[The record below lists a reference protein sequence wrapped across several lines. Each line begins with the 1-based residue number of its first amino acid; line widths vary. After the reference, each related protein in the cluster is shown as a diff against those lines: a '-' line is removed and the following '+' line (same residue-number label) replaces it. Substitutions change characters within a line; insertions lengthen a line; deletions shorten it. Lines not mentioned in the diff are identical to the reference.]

1 MAAPGKSLVNDP
13 KPRGVHFPFMKR
25 SDGLPSVDTPPDI
38 FASNI
43 KQILLT
49 TFGERVM
56 RFSFGCGLKAL
67 LFSSIPN
74 NMVLES
80 ARLTVQRAIET
91 WEPRVRVQGVDVYSS
106 DTTITIKV
114 NYLSGVGLGE
124 VGLVLQK
131 EIS

>member
-25 SDGLPSVDTPPDI
+25 SDGLPSADTPPDI

-49 TFGERVM
+49 TFGERCM
-56 RFSFGCGLKAL
+56 RPSFGSGLKGV
-67 LFSSIPN
+67 LFSSIPDSMLLEN
-74 NMVLES
+74 VKLMV
-80 ARLTVQRAIET
+80 RRAIET
-91 WEPRVRVQGVDVYSS
+91 WEPRVRVQSVDVYSS
-106 DTTITIKV
+106 DTTITVKV

>member
-1 MAAPGKSLVNDP
+1 MATTNKLVSDP

-25 SDGLPSVDTPPDI
+25 SDGIPSADTPPDI

-49 TFGERVM
+49 TLGSRVM
-56 RFSFGCGLKAL
+56 RPTFGCGLNTF
-67 LFSSIPN
+67 LFTSLPSQA
-74 NMVLES
+74 VLES
-80 ARLTVQRAIET
+80 IRLTVRRAIET
-91 WEPRVRVQGVDVYSS
+91 WEPRVRIQSIDVYSA
-106 DTTITIKV
+106 DTTVTVKV
-114 NYLSGVGLGE
+114 RYLSGVGIGE